1 MILKNLFDS
10 GKVQK
15 IVDLYK
21 LKCTD
26 LTKFEGVKE
35 ASAKKALNNLFAV
48 EEISL
53 EKFIAGFNI
62 ENMGEMLVKKVVD
75 AGYNTLDMIRNS
87 SINELA
93 KVDGF
98 AEITAKILLDGLKQ
112 LYPEMVELL
121 NLNKIKIKDVMKKMS
136 GKFDGKT
143 FCFTGKL
150 EDLKRAEAENMVIEQ
165 GGEPKKS
172 VVKNLSYLVTNS
184 SEPTTK
190 YRKAQDQG
198 TKIIT

>member
-1 MILKNLFDS
+1 M
-10 GKVQK
+10 
-15 IVDLYK
+15 
-21 LKCTD
+21 
-26 LTKFEGVKE
+26 
-35 ASAKKALNNLFAV
+35 
-48 EEISL
+48 

-62 ENMGEMLVKKVVD
+62 ENIGEQLVKKVVD
-75 AGYNTLDMIRNS
+75 AGYNTLDKIRNS
-87 SINELA
+87 TINKLA

-98 AEITAKILLDGLKQ
+98 AEITAKTLHDRLKK

-136 GKFDGKT
+136 GKLDGKT

-150 EDLKRAEAENMVIEQ
+150 EDLKRAEAEKMVIEQ

-172 VVKNLSYLVTNS
+172 VVKDLSYLVTNS

-190 YRKAQDQG
+190 YIKAQDQG
-198 TKIIT
+198 TKIITEQEFIDLINS